1 MRAIIVDFCC
11 SLFSHQIYREIQR
24 SDLNHIYPVV
34 NHITSKLSHAAV
46 EASGRARP
54 TCPGK
59 HIYTVVNHIT
69 SKLNHKLI
77 TPVTKPIGQPGWRPC
92 RGPVAGPDLLA
103 ADSEP
108 PACSGPVGGPSLSEL
123 GRGPCRCAASDWQ
136 IILVVYVCK
145 SLNSS
150 SMLSQLSQDT

>member
-1 MRAIIVDFCC
+1 MRAIIADFCC
-11 SLFSHQIYREIQR
+11 FLFSHQIYREIQR

-54 TCPGK
+54 TGPGK

-77 TPVTKPIGQPGWRPC
+77 TPVTKPIPAGPARLAAWPGP
-92 RGPVAGPDLLA
+92 GPVSHRHCQYGLA
-103 ADSEP
+103 F
-108 PACSGPVGGPSLSEL
+108 
-123 GRGPCRCAASDWQ
+123 
-136 IILVVYVCK
+136 
-145 SLNSS
+145 
-150 SMLSQLSQDT
+150 